1 MHHQTCFAA
10 AFAAIGVLFSIP
22 CTLAQDRFPNRNVEF
37 IVPWGPGG
45 GADVLARLSGKAL
58 EARFQTPVLAIN
70 MPGALGAIGLG
81 KLISSPADGHTLAV
95 LTADSLTAVA
105 AGSAPWR
112 LDQVTALAVMIR
124 QPSGI
129 FVRTESRFKSLA
141 EVIKEAAANP
151 GKITVG
157 TTGPGSAD
165 DMTLN
170 HLASRGVPLLGIP
183 YPKPAERY
191 TALLGGH
198 VDLLYEQAGD
208 VKGHLDG
215 KRMRPLL
222 FFHPSR
228 IAPEFDNIPVSTEFG
243 YEILLPQFR
252 AILVRSGTDP
262 KRVQRLVEALESFSK
277 SPEFAAYLKEQ
288 LAAADS
294 FIPSKSAQDFLR
306 GELDTMRKILA
317 TTPPPAKP

>member
-1 MHHQTCFAA
+1 MYRQTCIAA
-10 AFAAIGVLFSIP
+10 VFAAISALYPVSSAI
-22 CTLAQDRFPNRNVEF
+22 AQDRFPSRNVEL

-45 GADVLARLSGKAL
+45 GADILARLTGKTL
-58 EARFQTPVLAIN
+58 EARFQTPFLAIN
-70 MPGALGAIGLG
+70 MPGALGAIGIG
-81 KLISSPADGHTLAV
+81 KLVASPADGHTLAV

-129 FVRTESRFKSLA
+129 FVRAESRFKSWA
-141 EVIKEAAANP
+141 DVVKEAAATP

-170 HLASRGVPLLGIP
+170 HLASRGVTLLGIP

-191 TALLGGH
+191 SALLGGH

-222 FFHPSR
+222 FFHSAR
-228 IAPEFDNIPVSTEFG
+228 LGPEFGNVPVSAEFG

-262 KRVQRLVEALESFSK
+262 GRIQRFVEALEAFSK
-277 SPEFAAYLKEQ
+277 SPEFAAYLREQ
-288 LAAADS
+288 LAAPDS
-294 FIPSKSAQDFLR
+294 FIPSRSAQEFLR
-306 GELDTMRKILA
+306 GELDAMRKILA
-317 TTPPPAKP
+317 VAPPAKP